1 MTDKLKPPIILLGN
15 TRSGTTIVQKI
26 MSFHPEI
33 SGWYEPNALWL
44 YADPTRIYDTFDEN
58 DATEKV
64 KKYIR
69 KRFLKYQRK
78 HGNHIILEKS
88 PQNILRIPYVHTI
101 FPEAT
106 YLYIVRNPFSFISS
120 VEYKWQSTV
129 TPRGVIRRLKDTPV
143 SQLPY
148 WIRRYI
154 SQQFQKRILRKKY
167 LSVWGPR
174 YDDIYEDLK
183 KEKMLTIIA
192 RQWAV
197 CSKQAEEAL
206 ARFGKDRLLR
216 LRYEDFVEHPIPYL
230 EQICAYCGLN
240 MTDSIVK
247 AANELVKSDRQNKW
261 QRFSPAE
268 LARIIPEIED
278 EMERHGY
285 EIPAEIARS
294 LKNYRDTDD
303 KMPEANNHRLT
314 GTDDEIR

>member
-1 MTDKLKPPIILLGN
+1 MKDKLKPPIILLGN
-15 TRSGTTIVQKI
+15 TRSGTTIVQKV

-33 SGWYEPNALWL
+33 SGWYEPNAIWL
-44 YADPTRIYDTFDEN
+44 YADPSRIYDKFDEK

-64 KKYIR
+64 KNYIR

-78 HGNHIILEKS
+78 NGNHIILEKS
-88 PQNILRIPYVHTI
+88 PQNILRIPYVRAI

-106 YLYIVRNPFSFISS
+106 YIYIVRNPFSFISS

-129 TPRGVIRRLKDTPV
+129 TPRGIVRRLKDTPV

-148 WIRRYI
+148 WVRRYI

-174 YDDIYEDLK
+174 YDDIYKDLK
-183 KEKMLTIIA
+183 TEKMLTVIA

-197 CSKQAEEAL
+197 CSAEAEKAL
-206 ARFGKDRLLR
+206 ARFGNDPLLR

-230 EQICAYCGLN
+230 EQICDHCGLQ

-247 AANELVKSDRQNKW
+247 AANELVKSDRQHKW
-261 QRFSPAE
+261 QRFSLAE
-268 LARIIPEIED
+268 LARIIPELEE
-278 EMERHGY
+278 EMLRHGY
-285 EIPAEIARS
+285 EVPAQITRP
-294 LKNYRDTDD
+294 LKNHGDTNE
-303 KMPEANNHRLT
+303 KMPGIINNRLT
-314 GTDDEIR
+314 GTDDIIR